1 MGKKGVSRP
10 PTARPSQ
17 RGKTNSA
24 AFGAVPLRAVL
35 AVALA
40 AVVVALYRSRTPP
53 PTPAS
58 VAGFAD
64 KVADA
69 LNSSAS
75 VAAARRDQQRVD
87 FWRERLGASRGP
99 YVPPAGC
106 KDLYPRECAAYAQNN
121 ECVKNPGW
129 MIVHCA
135 VTCRSCDI
143 RRPEVRCDRRFLNVS
158 DVPAY
163 SPGKMDSVFEE
174 LTTSAAFADY
184 RPTVHLRDPWVVTLD
199 SFLTDAE
206 VDGLL
211 NANGLS
217 FVRSTDTGAYD
228 AATGANKKIVSQHRT
243 SSNAWCVGECERAP
257 ATRSIHRKIAEVVDI
272 QPDHWENLQVL
283 HYEPGQY
290 YKAHHDYIERD
301 GATPA
306 GPRVLT
312 FFLYLSD
319 VDEGGETCFGKLA
332 DADGNSPLCIKPKRG
347 RALIWPSVLSD
358 SLLKQDPRTM
368 HQAQPVTKG
377 VKYAANAWVHL
388 YNFAVPNLWGCT
400 GIFDTLDESN
410 VDDRDQGS

>member
-1 MGKKGVSRP
+1 MSRAHAPSHARPRRESVTSMGKKGVSRP

-106 KDLYPRECAAYAQNN
+106 KDLYPKECAAYAQNN

-158 DVPAY
+158 ALGTGPDPLRERLRPDGSGAFGLDEAQAQQSFWP
-163 SPGKMDSVFEE
+163 SP
-174 LTTSAAFADY
+174 
-184 RPTVHLRDPWVVTLD
+184 LRALQKFRDFIT
-199 SFLTDAE
+199 E
-206 VDGLL
+206 
-211 NANGLS
+211 
-217 FVRSTDTGAYD
+217 
-228 AATGANKKIVSQHRT
+228 
-243 SSNAWCVGECERAP
+243 
-257 ATRSIHRKIAEVVDI
+257 TRSHVIWQEI
-272 QPDHWENLQVL
+272 
-283 HYEPGQY
+283 
-290 YKAHHDYIERD
+290 IE
-301 GATPA
+301 
-306 GPRVLT
+306 
-312 FFLYLSD
+312 F
-319 VDEGGETCFGKLA
+319 
-332 DADGNSPLCIKPKRG
+332 
-347 RALIWPSVLSD
+347 
-358 SLLKQDPRTM
+358 
-368 HQAQPVTKG
+368 
-377 VKYAANAWVHL
+377 
-388 YNFAVPNLWGCT
+388 
-400 GIFDTLDESN
+400 
-410 VDDRDQGS
+410 